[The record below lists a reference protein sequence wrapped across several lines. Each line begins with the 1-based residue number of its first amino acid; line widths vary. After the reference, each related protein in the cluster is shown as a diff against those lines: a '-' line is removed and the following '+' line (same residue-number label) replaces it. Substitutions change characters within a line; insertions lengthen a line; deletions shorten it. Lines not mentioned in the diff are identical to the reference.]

1 MNTGEYRSH
10 QCGKKAK
17 GQTDAGEWLCGIHLG
32 AYNRVKKNRA
42 AEQVERDRNK
52 EIKDDTSRILAELT
66 ERYGLE
72 GRVFSSYYGTYKG
85 EILVDAVQLQGIL
98 NMLSTPFDPATTL
111 PTNQLTEASKWYR
124 HHRNPRHSCD
134 ICELPGCG
142 SRRGLDMRYRYIGI
156 AKPHAVIIAST
167 VGYQTGCT
175 KIRFVQRIALCRD

>member
-1 MNTGEYRSH
+1 MTRAMAAEAIQTCKKFVTTGGYHSH

-72 GRVFSSYYGTYKG
+72 GRVFSSYYGTYHG
-85 EILVDAVQLQGIL
+85 GNIGRCAVRLQGIL
-98 NMLSTPFDPATTL
+98 NMLSTPFDPAAILTT
-111 PTNQLTEASKWYR
+111 N
-124 HHRNPRHSCD
+124 
-134 ICELPGCG
+134 
-142 SRRGLDMRYRYIGI
+142 
-156 AKPHAVIIAST
+156 ST
-167 VGYQTGCT
+167 
-175 KIRFVQRIALCRD
+175 IND